1 MKDTQKA
8 QTVEEMAKSYFGIK
22 SLRRHNDELSY
33 IDGFKDAVQWHQSQ
47 SDLVSKWISC
57 EERLPDEELAE
68 DVLFYNSG
76 YKLCFI
82 GMLYDRAEMTFWD
95 QSADTHTK
103 VTHWQPLPQPPQ
115 I

>member
-47 SDLVSKWISC
+47 SDLVSK
-57 EERLPDEELAE
+57 ENQLLRQALA
-68 DVLFYNSG
+68 DIRDLAFKTGLSS
-76 YKLCFI
+76 I
-82 GMLYDRAEMTFWD
+82 
-95 QSADTHTK
+95 SADYIK
-103 VTHWQPLPQPPQ
+103 PNMDIEVLARKALGLPQPPQ